1 MPNAEAERG
10 LHPARQRVERR
21 EARGEENAARPGSFR
36 WESTAGSCCEV
47 KRPSY
52 EVVTGRRMWRK
63 TQLGQGLHW
72 EATPGGTAETWKR
85 PACDVIANRRVL
97 KLRPGY
103 SKLCRRHGEKVRA
116 HGALRPRHRGRSARR
131 TPPPVSS
138 GRSDQLQPPNRCPAG
153 EGLITP
159 THWTRPRTKGLS
171 LRPSARA
178 ACEGLNHFALAAFP
192 RGRPCGTTRAEGLT
206 PRFLG
211 RETLEKPDNG
221 FIIADRSWG
230 CPGFRGLAAQSVRSS
245 SV

>member
-10 LHPARQRVERR
+10 LHPARPRVERR
-21 EARGEENAARPGSFR
+21 EARGEEDAARPGSFR

-103 SKLCRRHGEKVRA
+103 SKLCRRHGETVRA
-116 HGALRPRHRGRSARR
+116 HGALRPGHRGPSARR
-131 TPPPVSS
+131 TPSPVSS

-153 EGLITP
+153 EAINSNRRTGVQRKKGLSLQPPDVSRGRRAYHSNPLDEAANEGLITP
-159 THWTRPRTKGLS
+159 STGPCCVR
-171 LRPSARA
+171 RA
-178 ACEGLNHFALAAFP
+178 
-192 RGRPCGTTRAEGLT
+192 
-206 PRFLG
+206 
-211 RETLEKPDNG
+211 
-221 FIIADRSWG
+221 
-230 CPGFRGLAAQSVRSS
+230 
-245 SV
+245 

>member
-10 LHPARQRVERR
+10 LHPARPRNERR
-21 EARGEENAARPGSFR
+21 EARSEEDAARPGSFR

-116 HGALRPRHRGRSARR
+116 HGALQPGHRGPSARR
-131 TPPPVSS
+131 TPSPVSS

-153 EGLITP
+153 EAINSNRQTGVQRKKGLSLQPPDGCPAEEGLITPTAGRVSRGRRAYHSNRRTCPEGEGLITP
-159 THWTRPRTKGLS
+159 THWTRPRTKGLIT
-171 LRPSARA
+171 PSIGPCCVRRA
-178 ACEGLNHFALAAFP
+178 
-192 RGRPCGTTRAEGLT
+192 
-206 PRFLG
+206 
-211 RETLEKPDNG
+211 
-221 FIIADRSWG
+221 
-230 CPGFRGLAAQSVRSS
+230 
-245 SV
+245 